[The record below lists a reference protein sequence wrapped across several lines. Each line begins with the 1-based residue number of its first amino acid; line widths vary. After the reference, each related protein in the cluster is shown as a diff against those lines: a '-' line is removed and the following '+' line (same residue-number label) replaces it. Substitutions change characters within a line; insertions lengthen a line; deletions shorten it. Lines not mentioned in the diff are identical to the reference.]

1 MSFFFAIVG
10 LGLLVL
16 IHEAGHFF
24 AARAVGM
31 KPRKFYIGF
40 GQPLV
45 KKVHNGVEYGIAAFP
60 LGGYVKI
67 PGMSRPTPGV
77 LGASLRRD
85 VAERHETEIRRV
97 DAAIARDDERAAM
110 EALEDLRPALGA
122 TRAWQELE
130 MSLAPD
136 AYWRQKTWKRLVAIF
151 AGPAVNLLFAVIL
164 FTGVFMVS
172 TFTNQTTNE
181 VAAVQPGTPAAK
193 AGLQAGDKL
202 IRIGN
207 ERVTPAKMASQ
218 IRQTRG
224 KPFVLVV
231 NRGGKDVTIPR
242 IAARMDNGAYRI
254 GIAIVGKL
262 GPGESFPAAARDAG
276 KEAWLEVRGTVVG
289 LSHLVAGQDTHNVS
303 SSVGIVR
310 ASAAAWR
317 QGLRDFLAILGSI
330 SLALGIFN
338 LLPIL
343 PLDGGHIAIAL
354 VEKLRGRTFAQGV
367 YVRYM
372 VVGLGLFAILMYF
385 GLRNDLTSIFGG

>member
-31 KPRKFYIGF
+31 KPRKFYLGF

-45 KKVHNGVEYGIAAFP
+45 KKTRNGVEYGIGAFP

-85 VAERHETEIRRV
+85 VAERHEAEIARV
-97 DAAIARDDERAAM
+97 DAAIARGDEPAARAALD
-110 EALEDLRPALGA
+110 ELRPALGE

-172 TFTNQTTNE
+172 TFTNQTTNQ
-181 VAAVQPGTPAAK
+181 VAAVQTGTPAAQ
-193 AGLQAGDKL
+193 AGLKAGDKL

-218 IRQTRG
+218 IRATRG
-224 KPFVLVV
+224 RPFTLVV
-231 NRGGKDVTIPR
+231 ERGNKTVVIPHVR
-242 IAARMDNGAYRI
+242 ARMDQGAYRI
-254 GIAIVGKL
+254 GIEIVGKL
-262 GPGESFPAAARDAG
+262 GPGESFPAAVRDAG
-276 KEAWLEVRGTVVG
+276 KETWFEVRDTGIG
-289 LSHLVAGQDTHNVS
+289 LSHLFAGEDTRNVS

-343 PLDGGHIAIAL
+343 PLDGGHIVMAL

-367 YVRYM
+367 YVRYSL
-372 VVGLGLFAILMYF
+372 VGIGLFAILMYF
-385 GLRNDLTSIFGG
+385 GLRNDLGFGG